1 VATIIEE
8 EPETYKDFFVEDSLM
23 SVVENIR
30 FMKMMETPELLIISK
45 VYSVKIQVFEYINER
60 LRSTIFDNGIMAKA
74 TQIAKNPTEY
84 QVSLREPNIRMVNYN
99 EHFDYLIPFE
109 KNFIPM
115 KDAHFLLHEL
125 REIQKNIDSTQLL
138 IETEENESRRG
149 IFQERMKELN
159 QSKENLQKT
168 IANTVLVRSIII
180 IFF

>member
-1 VATIIEE
+1 
-8 EPETYKDFFVEDSLM
+8 
-23 SVVENIR
+23 
-30 FMKMMETPELLIISK
+30 
-45 VYSVKIQVFEYINER
+45 
-60 LRSTIFDNGIMAKA
+60 
-74 TQIAKNPTEY
+74 
-84 QVSLREPNIRMVNYN
+84 
-99 EHFDYLIPFE
+99 
-109 KNFIPM
+109 M